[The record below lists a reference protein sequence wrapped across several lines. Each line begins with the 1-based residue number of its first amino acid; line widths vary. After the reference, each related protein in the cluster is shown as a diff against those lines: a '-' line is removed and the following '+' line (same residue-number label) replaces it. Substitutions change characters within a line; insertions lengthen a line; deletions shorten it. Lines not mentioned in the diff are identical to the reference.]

1 VAWLF
6 LFQHDHDGVT
16 MKRILTLVAVAVLC
30 ITSFFTDQAQAYYFQ
45 GFGSDSLAW
54 AVSAN
59 GSTVVGNIGV
69 GAAQQ
74 AFRWTQS
81 GGMVGMGYLP
91 GQTRSSAWGVS
102 ADGSVVVGNSGTQAF
117 RWTQSGGM
125 AGLAGSPYS
134 NEANGV
140 SADGRVVVGWSGG
153 TYDNQATRWTQNGI
167 ERLGYLGGYTDWS
180 YAYGASADGSVVVG
194 DSYGHAFRW
203 TQSSGMVGLGNLPGQ
218 TYSYARDVSA
228 NGSIVVGYSGLP
240 SEYQAFLWTLSGGMV
255 GLGYL
260 PGQITSYG
268 YGVSPDG
275 SIVVGESGGKA
286 FIWDSVNGM
295 QDLKNLLMILY
306 GLNLDGWSLSEA
318 YDISADGKTIV
329 GYGINPLGQKEGW
342 VANLT
347 PVPLPSAIWL
357 FGSGLAGIIGFIKLK
372 GNRRG

>member
-6 LFQHDHDGVT
+6 LFQHDHERVS

-45 GFGSDSLAW
+45 GFGSDSIAR
-54 AVSAN
+54 AVSAD
-59 GSTVVGNIGV
+59 GSIVVGNSGV

-74 AFRWTQS
+74 AFLWTLG
-81 GGMVGMGYLP
+81 GGMVGLGYLP
-91 GQTRSSAWGVS
+91 GQTKSYGNAVS

-117 RWTQSGGM
+117 RWTQGGGM
-125 AGLAGSPYS
+125 VGLAGSPYG

-140 SADGRVVVGWSGG
+140 SADGTVVVGWSGG
-153 TYDNQATRWTQNGI
+153 SFYNQATRWTQSGI

-194 DSYGHAFRW
+194 DSSSHAFRW

-218 TYSYARDVSA
+218 PYSYAKDVSA
-228 NGSIVVGYSGLP
+228 NGSIVVGYSGGNDL
-240 SEYQAFLWTLSGGMV
+240 QAFRWTQASGMV

-268 YGVSPDG
+268 YGVSTDG

-286 FIWDSVNGM
+286 FMWDSVNGM
-295 QDLKNLLMILY
+295 LDLKDLLANVY
-306 GLNLDGWSLSEA
+306 GLNLNGWTLSEA

-357 FGSGLAGIIGFIKLK
+357 FGSGLAGIMGYIKLK
-372 GNRRG
+372 GNRRA

>member
-1 VAWLF
+1 
-6 LFQHDHDGVT
+6 
-16 MKRILTLVAVAVLC
+16 MERILTLVAVAVLC

-59 GSTVVGNIGV
+59 GSTVVGNSGV

-91 GQTRSSAWGVS
+91 GQNRSSAWGVS

-117 RWTQSGGM
+117 RWTQGGGM
-125 AGLAGSPYS
+125 VGLTGSPYS

-140 SADGRVVVGWSGG
+140 SADGTVVVGWSGG
-153 TYDNQATRWTQNGI
+153 TFDNQATRWTQSGI

-228 NGSIVVGYSGLP
+228 NGSIVVGHSGLP
-240 SEYQAFLWTLSGGMV
+240 SDYQAFLWTLGSGMT

-260 PGQITSYG
+260 PGQSTSYG
-268 YGVSPDG
+268 YGVSTDG
-275 SIVVGESGGKA
+275 SFVVGESGGKA
-286 FIWDSVNGM
+286 FIWNSTHGM
-295 QDLKNLLMILY
+295 LDLKDLLANVY
-306 GLNLDGWSLSEA
+306 GLNLNGWTLSEA

-347 PVPLPSAIWL
+347 PVPLPSAALL
-357 FGSGLAGIIGFIKLK
+357 FGSGLAMVWGRIAWGRRPKKHQTHSGCPIG
-372 GNRRG
+372 